1 MSDGA
6 GGGKPAPAK
15 TASRGGRGR
24 LLVLAAVA
32 LLLLIGGGAGGAW
45 YFGLLPIPG
54 LPAPSGTASAEAAP
68 AAAPQ
73 RPPVY
78 VEVPE
83 IVTNLNTAARR
94 QTFVKLR
101 SRIEVA
107 LPEDVKAVEQ
117 AMPRLLDM
125 FTTYL
130 RETRPEELRGSAGTH
145 RLREEMV
152 ARANIAVRPGAVTDV
167 LFVEVVVQ

>member
-1 MSDGA
+1 MLLFGGLGA
-6 GGGKPAPAK
+6 
-15 TASRGGRGR
+15 
-24 LLVLAAVA
+24 LVL
-32 LLLLIGGGAGGAW
+32 LLGGAGGAW
-45 YFGLLPIPG
+45 YAGLLPIPG
-54 LPAPSGTASAEAAP
+54 LPAPGEAA
-68 AAAPQ
+68 ATAEGAPP
-73 RPPVY
+73 RAPLFVD
-78 VEVPE
+78 VPE

-101 SRIEVA
+101 SRLEVA
-107 LPEDVKAVEQ
+107 LPEDARAAEA
-117 AMPRLLDM
+117 AMPRLLDL

-152 ARANIAVRPGAVTDV
+152 ARANIAVRPGAITDI